1 LFTLKLDIKVFL
13 QGTFSGNQMN
23 TNLTTNN
30 LVPLQEPY
38 RALGYQKVNNA
49 TSETTTETVLN
60 QTGQNAIVDWV
71 FVELRDKNNP
81 ETVVATRSALLKANG
96 AIVDTDG
103 TSAVSFFHFHQI
115 VIMLLFAIATI

>member
-1 LFTLKLDIKVFL
+1 MFL
-13 QGTFSGNQMN
+13 QGTFSGNQIN